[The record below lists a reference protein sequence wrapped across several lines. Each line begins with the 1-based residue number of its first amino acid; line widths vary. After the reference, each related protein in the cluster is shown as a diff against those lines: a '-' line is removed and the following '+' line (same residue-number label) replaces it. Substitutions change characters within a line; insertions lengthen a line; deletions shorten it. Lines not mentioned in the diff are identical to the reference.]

1 MSDEYDFIQTFDPV
15 RKLQYVNSD
24 PSVMHCHHYA
34 TLYTKLALDFS
45 DFGIPYMLRDSME
58 EASYLVLKK
67 AFLIRDIKDRE
78 KKKNLAEEHFRLAG
92 LGRVSITLTGN
103 GGTARMNHSHMDEG
117 WISKWGRHDE
127 PVNFIGQGYLAA
139 AFALIFEKRLR
150 SFSVRE
156 TESIVSGNSYSSFTI
171 TPRRDNQ
178 YGN

>member
-1 MSDEYDFIQTFDPV
+1 
-15 RKLQYVNSD
+15 
-24 PSVMHCHHYA
+24 MHCHHYA

-117 WISKWGRHDE
+117 
-127 PVNFIGQGYLAA
+127 
-139 AFALIFEKRLR
+139 
-150 SFSVRE
+150 
-156 TESIVSGNSYSSFTI
+156 
-171 TPRRDNQ
+171 
-178 YGN
+178 